1 MFETAGGLLS
11 IDLSII
17 QANYRRLCDELN
29 GKDCSV
35 VVKADAYGLGI
46 EPVSKALWDAGART
60 FFVALPDEGVELRH
74 ILPDA
79 DIHILGGL
87 FKGAADVYTTHNL
100 IPVLNSL
107 EQIQDW
113 QNRARADIQVDTG
126 MTRLGIAPKDI
137 AQIPSGLNTDVLMSH
152 FTCAD
157 ERDHPLSTHQI
168 ETFAQAVQQ
177 IEHKRASL
185 CNSSGIFLGEKAHFD
200 LGRPGCSLY
209 GINPTPHT
217 ANPMQNPVH
226 LQGKV
231 IQLHEIDT
239 QQSVGYGA
247 TYKLHA
253 GQKLATIAVGYADGY
268 LRSLSSKATVY
279 VNGQAARVVGR
290 VSMDAI
296 GIDVSGMECEE
307 GQYVDVIGPNNT
319 PDDLAHWAG
328 TIGYE
333 ILTSLGRR
341 YKRVYKG

>member
-1 MFETAGGLLS
+1 MFESAGGLLT
-11 IDLSII
+11 IDLKAI
-17 QANYRRLCDELN
+17 QSNYHRLCKELN
-29 GKDCSV
+29 GQDCSV
-35 VVKADAYGLGI
+35 VVKADAYGLGV

-60 FFVALPDEGVELRH
+60 FFVALPDEGVTLRH

-107 EQIQDW
+107 EQVKNW
-113 QNRARADIQVDTG
+113 QNRGRADIQVDTG
-126 MTRLGIAPKDI
+126 MTRLGIAMKDI
-137 AQIPSGLNTDVLMSH
+137 GHIPSGLQTDVLMTH
-152 FTCAD
+152 FACAD
-157 ERDHPLSTHQI
+157 EQGHPLTSHQI
-168 ETFAQAVQQ
+168 EAFTLAVDK
-177 IEHKRASL
+177 IGHKRASL
-185 CNSSGIFLGEKAHFD
+185 CNSAGIFLGKKAHFD

-217 ANPMQNPVH
+217 TNPMQNPVH

-239 QQSVGYGA
+239 QHSVGYGA
-247 TYKLHA
+247 TYQLHS

-268 LRSLSSKATVY
+268 LRCLGSAATVY
-279 VNGQAARVVGR
+279 VDGQAAPVVGR

-296 GIDVSGMECEE
+296 SVDVSGLECSE
-307 GQYVDVIGPNNT
+307 GQYVDIIGPDNT
-319 PDDLAHWAG
+319 PDDLAKWAH

-333 ILTSLGRR
+333 ILTSLGNR

>member
-46 EPVSKALWDAGART
+46 EPVSKALWEAGART

-137 AQIPSGLNTDVLMSH
+137 PHIPSGLNTDVLMSH
-152 FTCAD
+152 FACAD
-157 ERDHPLSTHQI
+157 ERGHPLSIQQI
-168 ETFAQAVQQ
+168 ETFTQAVQQ
-177 IEHKRASL
+177 IEHTRASL
-185 CNSSGIFLGEKAHFD
+185 CNSAGIFLGEKAHFD
-200 LGRPGCSLY
+200 LGRPVFSLWDQS
-209 GINPTPHT
+209 NTPYHQSH
-217 ANPMQNPVH
+217 AKPLH

-231 IQLHEIDT
+231 IQVHEIDT

-279 VNGQAARVVGR
+279 VDGQAAKVVGR

-296 GIDVSGMECEE
+296 GIDVSAITCEE
-307 GQYVDVIGPNNT
+307 GQYVDVIGPDNT

-333 ILTSLGRR
+333 ILTSLGNR

>member
-29 GKDCSV
+29 GKNCSV

-46 EPVSKALWDAGART
+46 EPVSKALWEAGART

-87 FKGAADVYTTHNL
+87 FKGSADVYTTHNL
-100 IPVLNSL
+100 VPVLNSL

-126 MTRLGIAPKDI
+126 MTRLGIAPQDI
-137 AQIPSGLNTDVLMSH
+137 GQIPSGLNTDVLMSH
-152 FTCAD
+152 FACAD
-157 ERDHPLSTHQI
+157 ERDHPLSIQQI
-168 ETFAQAVQQ
+168 ETFTQAVQQ
-177 IEHKRASL
+177 IEHTRASL
-185 CNSSGIFLGEKAHFD
+185 CNSAGIFLGEKAHFD

-217 ANPMQNPVH
+217 TNPMQNPVH

-231 IQLHEIDT
+231 IQVHEIDT

-268 LRSLSSKATVY
+268 LRSLSSNAAVY
-279 VNGQAARVVGR
+279 VEGQAAQVIGR

-296 GIDVSGMECEE
+296 GIDVSGMKCEE

-319 PDDLAHWAG
+319 PDDLAKWAG

-341 YKRVYKG
+341 YKRIYKG